1 MINIELLTKHP
12 ELAENITFSMKGNDL
27 ILFAHELADRMTRNT
42 SQPVATVT
50 PSEPDILLTVD
61 EAAEFLKVSRV
72 TLWQWEK
79 KKILIPSKI
88 GNMLRYRKSD
98 ITIALDRRSS
108 K

>member
-1 MINIELLTKHP
+1 MINVELLIKNP

-27 ILFAHELADRMTRNT
+27 IRFARELAESMRKT
-42 SQPVATVT
+42 SQPPAPV
-50 PSEPDILLTVD
+50 PPPDPDILLTVD

-79 KKILIPSKI
+79 KKILVPSKI
-88 GNMLRYRKSD
+88 GNLVRYRKSD
-98 ITIALDRRSS
+98 IITAMERRSS